1 LSGPPHEA
9 RLELKVAEKAR
20 LALFKAL
27 KPEVESKA
35 PGCDVAMTFNGEKLI
50 ITFNARSLSRLR
62 AVLNS
67 YLRWIKSI
75 CEAIDVT

>member
-50 ITFNARSLSRLR
+50 ITFMLG
-62 AVLNS
+62 
-67 YLRWIKSI
+67 WK
-75 CEAIDVT
+75 